1 MRSPARELVRATILE
16 APAPGIETHAR
27 GRGGYFEEE
36 HPVSDES
43 DEKRLFREAVR
54 DVKRLRTSAR
64 VTPPK
69 PRPKARF
76 ARLDDLAVLKESLE
90 LSPGDLLAET
100 GDELSFRRAG
110 VQDAVLR
117 KLRRGQY
124 RVEAELDLH
133 GLTVAQAKQE
143 LRAFLEAMLRSGAR
157 CVRIIHGKGLRSGHR
172 GPVLKHTASLV
183 LQKTGAVL
191 AFSSAR
197 PVDGG
202 TGAIYVLLSR
212 R

>member
-1 MRSPARELVRATILE
+1 M
-16 APAPGIETHAR
+16 
-27 GRGGYFEEE
+27 
-36 HPVSDES
+36 SDEG
-43 DEKRLFREAVR
+43 DDKRLFRDAVR
-54 DVKRLRTSAR
+54 DVKRLRTNPR

-69 PRPKARF
+69 PRPRARF
-76 ARLDDLAVLKESLE
+76 ARLDNLEVLQESLN
-90 LSPGDLLAET
+90 LAPGDLMVET

-124 RVEAELDLH
+124 RVETELDLH
-133 GLTVAQAKQE
+133 GLTVSQAKIE
-143 LRAFLEAMLRSGAR
+143 LRDFLLNAQRAGMR
-157 CVRIIHGKGLRSGHR
+157 CVRIIHGKGLGSGHR
-172 GPVLKHTASLV
+172 GPVLKNTANV
-183 LQKTGAVL
+183 LLQRTDVVL

-202 TGAIYVLLSR
+202 TGAIYVLLGR